1 MSYPVQSRSNRS
13 DPDRSPRAQQP
24 PLGRKRGFRTAARE
38 RTIAA
43 LRRLVAR
50 VEGQAFCL
58 ISPDGDAISF
68 GKGEPSFTLRVH
80 RPSGLDALSSLDA
93 LSVAHAYM
101 EGDLDFEGD
110 LLAAFRYQ
118 ERFSDFHPA
127 IYLWRR
133 LQPML
138 VGRPHVNPEW
148 IELHYDAENAQLH
161 AADAIWHTYT
171 PGVYSSD
178 DEALELGADR
188 KLALAFDALRLQADH
203 SLLDVGCG
211 WGGMLRYSAQRG
223 VKVTGLTLSRL
234 QKEYVDQKIAEERLP
249 AKVHYQDFFTFDP
262 TERFDAVSMM
272 GVIEDL
278 SDYRAVMRS
287 LSRWLKP
294 GGRVYLDFAAE
305 RRRFNTHSFVTQHI
319 WPGTFRMVFMPEF
332 VEAVRESPFELMRID
347 NDRRNYYLW
356 ARGMYER
363 WMRNRERIKGEHGER
378 LWRTFLLL
386 YVGVAA
392 TMDRCSHSATA
403 YRVLLELPAD
413 SDGAFHTTRIMGAVD
428 RARGLL
434 RAVRDG
440 LFGPWSRRTPAAP
453 EYRGQEFAARRPPQ

>member
-1 MSYPVQSRSNRS
+1 MSYPVQSRSDRS
-13 DPDRSPRAQQP
+13 DPDRSPRAQQQ
-24 PLGRKRGFRTAARE
+24 PLGRTRGFRTAARE

-68 GKGEPSFTLRVH
+68 GKGDPSFTLRVH

-138 VGRPHVNPEW
+138 VGRPHVNPKW

-272 GVIEDL
+272 GVIEG
-278 SDYRAVMRS
+278 S
-287 LSRWLKP
+287 
-294 GGRVYLDFAAE
+294 
-305 RRRFNTHSFVTQHI
+305 I
-319 WPGTFRMVFMPEF
+319 
-332 VEAVRESPFELMRID
+332 
-347 NDRRNYYLW
+347 
-356 ARGMYER
+356 
-363 WMRNRERIKGEHGER
+363 
-378 LWRTFLLL
+378 
-386 YVGVAA
+386 
-392 TMDRCSHSATA
+392 
-403 YRVLLELPAD
+403 
-413 SDGAFHTTRIMGAVD
+413 
-428 RARGLL
+428 
-434 RAVRDG
+434 
-440 LFGPWSRRTPAAP
+440 
-453 EYRGQEFAARRPPQ
+453 

>member
-287 LSRWLKP
+287 LSRWLLTDTYSP
-294 GGRVYLDFAAE
+294 RAIERAPPTSPATEAA
-305 RRRFNTHSFVTQHI
+305 
-319 WPGTFRMVFMPEF
+319 RMGP
-332 VEAVRESPFELMRID
+332 SC
-347 NDRRNYYLW
+347 
-356 ARGMYER
+356 
-363 WMRNRERIKGEHGER
+363 
-378 LWRTFLLL
+378 
-386 YVGVAA
+386 GVAPA
-392 TMDRCSHSATA
+392 TPTA
-403 YRVLLELPAD
+403 MAD
-413 SDGAFHTTRIMGAVD
+413 TDTMPSLA
-428 RARGLL
+428 
-434 RAVRDG
+434 
-440 LFGPWSRRTPAAP
+440 PRTPARSQLSRFASPP
-453 EYRGQEFAARRPPQ
+453 ECGSPAWVVSTSATPPSQARQLAIG

>member
-1 MSYPVQSRSNRS
+1 MSYPVRSRSNRS

-24 PLGRKRGFRTAARE
+24 LLGRKRGFRTAARE

-188 KLALAFDALRLQADH
+188 KLALAFDALRL
-203 SLLDVGCG
+203 
-211 WGGMLRYSAQRG
+211 
-223 VKVTGLTLSRL
+223 
-234 QKEYVDQKIAEERLP
+234 
-249 AKVHYQDFFTFDP
+249 
-262 TERFDAVSMM
+262 
-272 GVIEDL
+272 
-278 SDYRAVMRS
+278 
-287 LSRWLKP
+287 
-294 GGRVYLDFAAE
+294 
-305 RRRFNTHSFVTQHI
+305 
-319 WPGTFRMVFMPEF
+319 
-332 VEAVRESPFELMRID
+332 
-347 NDRRNYYLW
+347 
-356 ARGMYER
+356 
-363 WMRNRERIKGEHGER
+363 
-378 LWRTFLLL
+378 
-386 YVGVAA
+386 
-392 TMDRCSHSATA
+392 
-403 YRVLLELPAD
+403 
-413 SDGAFHTTRIMGAVD
+413 
-428 RARGLL
+428 
-434 RAVRDG
+434 
-440 LFGPWSRRTPAAP
+440 
-453 EYRGQEFAARRPPQ
+453 